1 MYKIRHGL
9 APPVLNQF
17 VNVAPNGYRLTR
29 SAVRGDCIVPLRK
42 SVFSQRLFSVRA
54 AREWNSI
61 PTNCHESDLCGSLR
75 WPPEGTLS

>member
-1 MYKIRHGL
+1 MYKLKRGL

-42 SVFSQRLFSVRA
+42 SAFCQNVFSKGCS
-54 AREWNSI
+54 
-61 PTNCHESDLCGSLR
+61 
-75 WPPEGTLS
+75 

>member
-1 MYKIRHGL
+1 MVYSDLCPLYKIKYEL

-17 VNVAPNGYRLTR
+17 VNVAPSGYRLTR

-42 SVFSQRLFSVRA
+42 SGFSQRVFSVRA

-61 PTNCHESDLCGSLR
+61 T
-75 WPPEGTLS
+75 